1 MINRKKMKP
10 QSKIKY
16 KSLFFKAF
24 NLLVLCAFLN
34 LNFSCNYFK
43 VRTIENIDADLSKN
57 QLQKYQNL
65 NKYFILHSGDRTW
78 HMTIIK
84 VDAEKKMMECLLEY
98 PGQLHQVYKPAAESN
113 KRYKA
118 KKGENVVLNE
128 IHIVASRINPGS
140 QNKIAIPL
148 SSISR
153 IDIIEP
159 DVGRTVASY
168 VFSTIGISASVFT
181 LILIIVLLT
190 KSSCPFIYVN
200 DGQSYV
206 FKGEIYGGSIFKP
219 LERDD
224 YMHLKNVGSDEK
236 EIKIKLTNELLERQ
250 YTNLLKT
257 ILVQHDV
264 NTKLFIDGAGQI
276 HTTRNLQTA
285 QTAVLNNSKNLIT
298 ELSDADSNYCLF
310 DVTSNNHCVNDLVLK
325 FQKPKNSREAK
336 LILNAKNSLWLDF
349 AFTEFTK
356 LFGSSYNRFIE
367 KQRTAN
373 RDSMLHWTYKQGLPL
388 SVYVKENNRW
398 RLVER
403 IPTVGPLAAR
413 DFCVPI
419 NTSAIQ
425 SDDLEIKISCGFMFW
440 ELDYA
445 AIDYSK
451 DEVTT
456 STFPVLKSATDE
468 NGNDVSQLLEKTD
481 ALYLVQP
488 QPGNSVELT
497 YQLPKLKKEK
507 AYDVFLHARGYY
519 EHIREYEGLPNRNYL
534 MSFKR
539 EGAFIDFSKLL
550 YDKVVDNAGLT
561 SLN

>member
-43 VRTIENIDADLSKN
+43 VRTIENIDADLSKS

-65 NKYFILHSGDRTW
+65 NKYFVLHSGDRTW

-98 PGQLHQVYKPAAESN
+98 PGQLHQVYKPGVETN
-113 KRYKA
+113 KRYKS
-118 KKGENVVLNE
+118 KKGENVVLSE
-128 IHIVASRINPGS
+128 IHIVASKIYPPPGNRIS
-140 QNKIAIPL
+140 IPL

-168 VFSTIGISASVFT
+168 VFTTVGISASVFT

-224 YMHLKNVGSDEK
+224 FMHLKNVGSDEK

-257 ILVQHDV
+257 ILVEHDV

-276 HTTRNLQTA
+276 HSTRNLQTA
-285 QTAVLNNSKNLIT
+285 QTALLNNSKNLIK
-298 ELSDADSNYCLF
+298 ELSTTDSSYCLF
-310 DVTSNNHCVNDLVLK
+310 DVTSNNHYVNDLVLK
-325 FQKPKNSREAK
+325 FQKPKNAHKAK

-373 RDSMLHWTYKQGLPL
+373 RDSMLDWTNKQGLPL
-388 SVYVKENNRW
+388 SIYIKENNAW
-398 RLVER
+398 KLVEQ

-413 DFCVPI
+413 DICVPI
-419 NTSAIQ
+419 NNSSIQ
-425 SDDLEIKISCGFMFW
+425 SDEVEIKISCGFMFW

-451 DEVTT
+451 DEVIAY
-456 STFPVLKSATDE
+456 TFPELKSANDE

-481 ALYLVQP
+481 VLYLVQP
-488 QPGNSVELT
+488 QPGNCVQLT
-497 YQLPKLKKEK
+497 YQLPNLKNEHR
-507 AYDVFLHARGYY
+507 YDLFLHTRGYY
-519 EHIREYEGLPNRNYL
+519 EHVRDYKGLPNRNYL
-534 MSFKR
+534 MTFKQ
-539 EGAFIDFSKLL
+539 EGAFIDFSKML
-550 YDKVVDNAGLT
+550 YDKVIDNSGLS